1 MNTRTVQLR
10 SHGQIACAE
19 SGEVLTP
26 PEGWALLAPGDA
38 ALTRRVKAEGAHWV
52 VEDRS
57 GRRVRSRGVWASAE
71 SIARHRATL
80 ERERATPAYAKRL
93 EAGRAKRAEQHLDY
107 VEDFRGA
114 VLEFLAFAPRYASL
128 AAALASAVTELTTPV
143 GSGTVGRTKR
153 IPIEERARAAVIAWL
168 RHQTTAYDSME
179 IERVKGRRREVRR
192 RLAKRS
198 RQLLARFREGH
209 EVEVESCPL
218 HKALRSALSG
228 ESAGEAPPPPPRK
241 RLLGSP
247 KKRAA
252 EPDTE
257 AGSAEVPPAA
267 RRPWERPLLRRS
279 R

>member
-1 MNTRTVQLR
+1 MTTRTLHLR
-10 SHGQIACAE
+10 GHGELVCAE

-26 PEGWALLAPGDA
+26 PSGWALLPPGDA
-38 ALTRRVKAEGAHWV
+38 ALTRRVKSGGAHWV

-57 GRRVRSRGVWASAE
+57 GRRVRSRGVWAPAE
-71 SIARHRATL
+71 RIVEHRAAL

-93 EAGRAKRAEQHLDY
+93 AAGRAKRAEQHLDY

-114 VLEFLAFAPRYASL
+114 VLEFLAFAPSYSPL
-128 AAALASAVTELTTPV
+128 AEALASAVTEVTTPV

-179 IERVKGRRREVRR
+179 IARVKGRRREVRR

-198 RQLLARFREGH
+198 RQLLARFRQGQ
-209 EVEVESCPL
+209 EVDPETCPL

-228 ESAGEAPPPPPRK
+228 EASVEALPPPPRK
-241 RLLGSP
+241 RLLSAP
-247 KKRAA
+247 QRRA
-252 EPDTE
+252 PE
-257 AGSAEVPPAA
+257 APTPSEAKPASA
-267 RRPWERPLLRRS
+267 RRSWDRPLTRRT